1 MNEKIEIA
9 TLAAYPLTVIAAAA
23 LMVAAFATT
32 HEREVDYNRLL
43 RAVAQVESDDG
54 ATSANVYQLT
64 QVWVDDI
71 SRIVG
76 EEFTLEQ
83 LIKERY
89 LAEDLI
95 IRYWKY
101 YGAQYEAREGVA
113 PDYQVLARIHNGGPR
128 GYAKAA
134 TRPYWEKVKR
144 YL

>member
-1 MNEKIEIA
+1 MNEKIELAAI
-9 TLAAYPLTVIAAAA
+9 AAYPIAVIAACA
-23 LMVAAFATT
+23 LIVRAIASTP
-32 HEREVDYNRLL
+32 REIDYNRLL
-43 RAVAQVESDDG
+43 KAVAMVESDNG
-54 ATSANVYQLT
+54 KTSANVYQLT

-76 EEFTLEQ
+76 EEFSLDQ
-83 LIKERY
+83 LIEERY

-113 PDYQVLARIHNGGPR
+113 PDYQVLARIHNGGPNGHR
-128 GYAKAA
+128 KSA
-134 TRPYWEKVKR
+134 TLPYWRKVQK

>member
-1 MNEKIEIA
+1 MNEKIELA
-9 TLAAYPLTVIAAAA
+9 ALAAYPIAVIAACA
-23 LMVAAFATT
+23 LIVCAIASTP
-32 HEREVDYNRLL
+32 REIDYNRLL
-43 RAVAQVESDDG
+43 KAIAQVESDNG

-76 EEFTLEQ
+76 EEFSLDQ
-83 LIKERY
+83 LIEERY

-134 TRPYWEKVKR
+134 TRPYWHKVQK